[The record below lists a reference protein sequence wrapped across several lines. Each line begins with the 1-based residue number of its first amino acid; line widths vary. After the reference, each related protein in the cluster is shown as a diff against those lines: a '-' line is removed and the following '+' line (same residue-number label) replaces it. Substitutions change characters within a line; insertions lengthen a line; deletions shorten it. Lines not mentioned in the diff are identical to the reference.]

1 MLAQTTHMQA
11 NPPAPNAK
19 PLDDA
24 PTPHAERTIQRIQR
38 MVAAVTR
45 MQLLA
50 VPADLAV
57 LRSALYRECGR
68 ALQRT
73 EAPVYHTPCE
83 REGDAVTWRPA
94 ACVDVCLLPN
104 ARGDEMLVALLLES
118 ASHDAPQATLFSTC
132 EPLPVPAPGV
142 AYLAHMTVDRT
153 RDGGQTVVLVY
164 DSFVME
170 SNANASGARACEDC
184 TLRYNRVQAA
194 LHCWQGRPARACDPR
209 RAVGRAPQRAR
220 AGAFARPPASHRRHG
235 GAVAARVVCPVPGLS
250 AVFRAPRGSHARSR
264 GWALFFGRRAGRMPG
279 PGAERCFRAL
289 ARG

>member
-1 MLAQTTHMQA
+1 
-11 NPPAPNAK
+11 
-19 PLDDA
+19 
-24 PTPHAERTIQRIQR
+24 

-50 VPADLAV
+50 VPADLVV

-68 ALQRT
+68 ALQRS

-194 LHCWQGRPARACDPR
+194 VHCWQGRRLGHATLGAQWVGHPSARAQVHSLELPHPID
-209 RAVGRAPQRAR
+209 GT
-220 AGAFARPPASHRRHG
+220 
-235 GAVAARVVCPVPGLS
+235 VALS
-250 AVFRAPRGSHARSR
+250 PRGSYARSR
-264 GWALFFGRRAGRMPG
+264 G
-279 PGAERCFRAL
+279 
-289 ARG
+289 

>member
-1 MLAQTTHMQA
+1 MLEQTTPTAQ
-11 NPPAPNAK
+11 

-24 PTPHAERTIQRIQR
+24 PTPHAEHTIQRIQR

-57 LRSALYRECGR
+57 LRSALYWECGR
-68 ALQRT
+68 ALQRS
-73 EAPVYHTPCE
+73 EAPVYHAPCE

-104 ARGDEMLVALLLES
+104 ARGDTMLVALHLES
-118 ASHDAPQATLFSTC
+118 ACHGAPQATLFSTR

-164 DSFVME
+164 DAFVME

-184 TLRYNRVQAA
+184 TVRYNRVQAA
-194 LHCWQGRPARACDPR
+194 LHCWQGRRLGHATLGAQWVGHPSARAQVHSLDLPHPID
-209 RAVGRAPQRAR
+209 GT
-220 AGAFARPPASHRRHG
+220 
-235 GAVAARVVCPVPGLS
+235 VALS
-250 AVFRAPRGSHARSR
+250 PRGSYVRSR
-264 GWALFFGRRAGRMPG
+264 G
-279 PGAERCFRAL
+279 
-289 ARG
+289 